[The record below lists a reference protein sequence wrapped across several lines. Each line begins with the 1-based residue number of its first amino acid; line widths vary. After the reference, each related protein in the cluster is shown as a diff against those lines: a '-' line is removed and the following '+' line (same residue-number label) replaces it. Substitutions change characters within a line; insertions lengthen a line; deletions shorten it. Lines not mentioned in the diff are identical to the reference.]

1 MSVDVKDF
9 RGAPI
14 PTSEEAAAVEAQRAA
29 DEAARRDAAAARH
42 RHLYTLPAAGPAARL
57 NSGHT
62 IPLVGLGT
70 W

>member
-42 RHLYTLPAAGPAARL
+42 RHLYTLPAAGPAAR
-57 NSGHT
+57 
-62 IPLVGLGT
+62 
-70 W
+70 